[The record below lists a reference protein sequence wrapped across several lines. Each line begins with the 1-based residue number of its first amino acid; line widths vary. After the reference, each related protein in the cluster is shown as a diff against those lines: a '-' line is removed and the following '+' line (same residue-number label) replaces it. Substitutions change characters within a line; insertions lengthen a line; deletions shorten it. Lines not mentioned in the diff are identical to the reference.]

1 MQISKEKYSSYKAVD
16 FAKDINFIGWRLSP
30 DESNNKFWT
39 DFQNEYPAC
48 KPEIIQAIRILQSTK
63 LNQCSLSLEEKKEE
77 LTKLKVRIRN
87 NKRKVILLRT
97 SYVAAAACLIGALFV
112 LQNLFIKDNQINDTI
127 ARGSK
132 VIQLITDEKVSILP
146 RNARITYRTDGSIL
160 ISENNTKSQSITSG
174 RKRNRLIVPRG
185 QRSYLSMPDGS
196 KIWVNSGTE
205 VEFPALMDH
214 NKREVNVSGEI
225 YLEVSKDPKRP
236 FTVKGDSF
244 SVEVLGT
251 KFNIS
256 SYPGDI
262 VKRVVL
268 LEGKV
273 KVQSSNNQS
282 LILDPNQ
289 MAAITKNNLTVH
301 EVDAYNYI
309 SWKDGVLTLN
319 SQPLSDVVHYLERYY
334 GIEIESCAKADRMKC
349 NGKLIL
355 TDSIED
361 VLNSIAMTMPVK
373 IVKKDNKIKICSTD

>member
-16 FAKDINFIGWRLSP
+16 FAKDLNFISWTLSP
-30 DESNNKFWT
+30 DETTNKFWT
-39 DFQNEYPAC
+39 DFQNEHPAC

-63 LNQCSLSLEEKKEE
+63 LNQCSLSQEEKREE
-77 LTKLKVRIRN
+77 LTKLKVRIKN

-97 SYVAAAACLIGALFV
+97 SYVAAAACLIGVLFV
-112 LQNLFIKDNQINDTI
+112 LQNLFIKDNQFNNTI
-127 ARGSK
+127 ARVSK
-132 VIQLITDEKVSILP
+132 EIQLITDEKVSILP
-146 RNARITYRTDGSIL
+146 RNARITYRTDGNIL
-160 ISENNTKSQSITSG
+160 ISENNNKSQFIKSG
-174 RKRNRLIVPRG
+174 RKSNRLIVPRG
-185 QRSYLSMPDGS
+185 QHSFLNMPDGS

-205 VEFPALMDH
+205 ITFPASMDH

-236 FTVKGDSF
+236 FTVKGDNF
-244 SVEVLGT
+244 FVEVLGT

-256 SYPGDI
+256 SYPGDT

-273 KVQSSNNQS
+273 KVRSKNNQS

-289 MAAITKNNLTVH
+289 MAAITKNDLTIH
-301 EVDAYNYI
+301 EVDAYEYI
-309 SWKDGVLTLN
+309 SWKDGILTLN
-319 SQPLSDVVHYLERYY
+319 SQPLSDVIHYLERYY
-334 GIEIESCAKADRMKC
+334 GIEIENCTKVDMKC

-361 VLNSIAMTMPVK
+361 VLNCIAMTMPVK
-373 IVKKDNKIKICSTD
+373 IVKKDNKIRICSTD

>member
-16 FAKDINFIGWRLSP
+16 FAKDLKFIGWRLSP
-30 DESNNKFWT
+30 DKSSDEFWT
-39 DFQNEYPAC
+39 DFQNEYPVC
-48 KPEIIQAIRILQSTK
+48 IPEMIQAIRILQSIK
-63 LNQCSLSLEEKKEE
+63 LNQCNLSQKEKREE
-77 LTKLKVRIRN
+77 LTKLKIRIRN
-87 NKRKVILLRT
+87 NKRKVILLRI
-97 SYVAAAACLIGALFV
+97 SYIAAAACLIGALFI
-112 LQNLFIKDNQINDTI
+112 LQNLFIKDNKINNTMTQV
-127 ARGSK
+127 SK
-132 VIQLITDEKVSILP
+132 DIQLITDEQISILP
-146 RNARITYRTDGSIL
+146 RNAHITYKADGNIL
-160 ISENNTKSQSITSG
+160 ISENNNKSQFIKSG
-174 RKRNRLIVPRG
+174 IKLNRLVVPRG
-185 QRSYLSMPDGS
+185 QHSILNMPDGS

-205 VEFPALMDH
+205 VEFPTSMDH

-236 FTVKGDSF
+236 FTVKGDNF
-244 SVEVLGT
+244 FVEVLGT

-289 MAAITKNNLTVH
+289 MAMITKNDLTVH
-301 EVDAYNYI
+301 KVNAYDYI

-319 SQPLSDVVHYLERYY
+319 SQPLSDVIHYLERYY
-334 GIEIESCAKADRMKC
+334 GIEIESCAKVDNMKC

-355 TDSIED
+355 TDSIENI
-361 VLNSIAMTMPVK
+361 LNSIAMTLPVK
-373 IVKKDNKIKICSTD
+373 IVKKENKIKICSTN

>member
-16 FAKDINFIGWRLSP
+16 FAKDIHFIGWRLSP

-77 LTKLKVRIRN
+77 LTKLEVRIRN

-146 RNARITYRTDGSIL
+146 RNAHITYRTDGSIL
-160 ISENNTKSQSITSG
+160 ISENNNKSQSIKSG

-236 FTVKGDSF
+236 FTVKGDNF

-319 SQPLSDVVHYLERYY
+319 SQPLSDVVDYLERYY
-334 GIEIESCAKADRMKC
+334 GVEIESCAKADRMKC

-373 IVKKDNKIKICSTD
+373 IVKKDDKIKICSTD